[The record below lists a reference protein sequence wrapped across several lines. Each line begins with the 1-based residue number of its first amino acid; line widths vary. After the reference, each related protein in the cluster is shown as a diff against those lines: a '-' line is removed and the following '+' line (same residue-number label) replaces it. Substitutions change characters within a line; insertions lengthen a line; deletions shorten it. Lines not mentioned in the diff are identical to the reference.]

1 MFQIELREQ
10 VTDNLEYISG
20 YQLLQ
25 ELLHYFSINKHFYI
39 QLFKVVNQNDFS
51 SYFQTYCQQ
60 LVIKI
65 VKEYHSQPFD
75 SETEYKL
82 FINYHSQAIAGT
94 IKQSLTL
101 SDQDY
106 QKQALLLIQ
115 LIKKNIEN

>member
-1 MFQIELREQ
+1 MVVVNFI
-10 VTDNLEYISG
+10 
-20 YQLLQ
+20 LQ
-25 ELLHYFSINKHFYI
+25 KRLPFLYGFFHLHKIFYT
-39 QLFKVVNQNDFS
+39 LFKVVNQNDFS